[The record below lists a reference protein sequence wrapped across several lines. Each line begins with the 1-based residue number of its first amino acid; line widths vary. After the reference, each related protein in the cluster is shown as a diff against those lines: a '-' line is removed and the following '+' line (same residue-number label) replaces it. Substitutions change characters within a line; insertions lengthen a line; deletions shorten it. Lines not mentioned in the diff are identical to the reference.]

1 MAISMLISTRT
12 APQMHQLLEFDRSFS
27 LRFFV
32 FVRTWLFEF
41 FQPDFEKDKKAIK
54 YQSQKTDLDFIG
66 SWNLKI
72 QDFKNSFARPPK
84 EESKYEDVLN
94 SMVNMFF
101 LHIIENI
108 PSDDDKSKYAAD
120 LLNYFDKTEMVF
132 GPIENEN
139 LINYLTKLSQKDQST
154 TNAIFKIADEINKL
168 EEPTVSSR
176 LLDSEKFDVAAIE
189 SISIDQ
195 SLEKD
200 IQKVLITRKEVA
212 KFYKISLTYTLEVGE
227 KRKHP

>member
-1 MAISMLISTRT
+1 ML
-12 APQMHQLLEFDRSFS
+12 
-27 LRFFV
+27 
-32 FVRTWLFEF
+32 
-41 FQPDFEKDKKAIK
+41 
-54 YQSQKTDLDFIG
+54 
-66 SWNLKI
+66 
-72 QDFKNSFARPPK
+72 
-84 EESKYEDVLN
+84 
-94 SMVNMFF
+94 
-101 LHIIENI
+101 
-108 PSDDDKSKYAAD
+108 
-120 LLNYFDKTEMVF
+120 F

-212 KFYKISLTYTLEVGE
+212 KFYKISLPTLWRWE
-227 KRKHP
+227 KKGSIPKAIRIGGSVKWRKSDILNDLSKRIK